1 MAFTLDQLN
10 TAALPDAGRML
21 DGIYEHTP
29 WIAAE
34 ALKARPFKSLAHL
47 KHALVA
53 ALDQGGV
60 DAHLALIRAHP
71 ELAGKAM
78 VAKTLTAES
87 THE

>member
-53 ALDQGGV
+53 ALGADQN
-60 DAHLALIRAHP
+60 RARSCAP
-71 ELAGKAM
+71 CE
-78 VAKTLTAES
+78 
-87 THE
+87 